1 MTSTMTMMTSKID
14 NLRAKL
20 ARWLCPEVFTERE
33 NLRSQYLRTLSQLDK
48 AKTGFAGSSVRA
60 NAEKQALEA
69 EVTTLIADK
78 TRLEEQL
85 RDLTKKVEKYKRFKV
100 LYYNLR
106 RQLEE
111 KAKR

>member
-1 MTSTMTMMTSKID
+1 MTSKID
-14 NLRAKL
+14 NLRARL

-33 NLRSQYLRTLSQLDK
+33 RLRSDYKRVLSQRDK
-48 AKTGFAGSSVRA
+48 AKQELSDYHIKC

-85 RDLTKKVEKYKRFKV
+85 RDLTKKVEKLKGFKV

-106 RQLEE
+106 RQIEDRS
-111 KAKR
+111 KR